1 MAKTTSKELYVP
13 CKDGGC
19 NMSAKFKSGGFKC
32 DLKKL
37 LRKLSDKPRSA
48 LQAKLDIWENP
59 DSGIYERRCPDAISR
74 YTLGNIGED
83 KVDSMSL
90 ETIEK
95 KGIEVIHDLQSI
107 PKVKNI
113 PKIIV
118 VLESPH
124 VDEYEVK
131 PCKKDE
137 GRNCPCRDY
146 VRPAPA
152 RGLTGRNI
160 KHYLSRIFDCDEFKT
175 YKIALI
181 NPIQYQ
187 CSLGDL
193 KSGLKDEIFARLI
206 KMPHYKKCFRERF
219 AHVYNPGKDIV
230 VNCCTDKRKNKD
242 IVNECLKSV
251 MYCKAADERRFCL
264 LEMNHPC
271 VWHFNCAV
279 RRVYCCYGGVRPKNR
294 ADYFCQKDSRAK
306 FQKAIRESLEGE
318 K

>member
-1 MAKTTSKELYVP
+1 MSIEPYVP
-13 CKDGGC
+13 CKDGNC
-19 NMSAKFKSGGFKC
+19 NVSAEFNAGGGTTSRFKN
-32 DLKKL
+32 DLGKISKDESL
-37 LRKLSDKPRSA
+37 MRKVA
-48 LQAKLDIWENP
+48 LEERLGKEIE
-59 DSGIYERRCPDAISR
+59 ERRCPDALSR
-74 YTLGNIGED
+74 YTLGNIEED

-95 KGIEVIHDLQSI
+95 KGIEVIYDLQSI
-107 PKVKNI
+107 PNVKKI

-131 PCKKDE
+131 PCKKDD
-137 GRNCPCRDY
+137 GRKCSCRDY

-160 KHYLSRIFDCDEFKT
+160 KHYLPRIFDCDEFKT

-193 KSGLKDEIFARLI
+193 KSGLKDEIFARLL

-230 VNCCTDKRKNKD
+230 VNCCTDKLKNKD
-242 IVNECLKSV
+242 IVNECLESV
-251 MYCKAADERRFCL
+251 MYCKAVNQRRFHL
-264 LEMNHPC
+264 IEMNHPC
-271 VWHFNCAV
+271 GWHRNCTA

-294 ADYFCQKDSRAK
+294 ADYFCQKDSPAE
-306 FQKAIRESLEGE
+306 FQKAIRGSLEVE
-318 K
+318 ND

>member
-1 MAKTTSKELYVP
+1 
-13 CKDGGC
+13 
-19 NMSAKFKSGGFKC
+19 
-32 DLKKL
+32 
-37 LRKLSDKPRSA
+37 
-48 LQAKLDIWENP
+48 
-59 DSGIYERRCPDAISR
+59 
-74 YTLGNIGED
+74 
-83 KVDSMSL
+83 MSL

-107 PKVKNI
+107 PKVKKI

-124 VDEYEVK
+124 VDEYEAK

-152 RGLTGRNI
+152 RGMTGRNI
-160 KHYLSRIFDCDEFKT
+160 KHYLPKIFDCEEFKT

-206 KMPHYKKCFRERF
+206 KMPRYKKCFRERF
-219 AHVYNPGKDIV
+219 AHVYDPGKDIV
-230 VNCCTDKRKNKD
+230 VNCCTDKLKNKD

-251 MYCKAADERRFCL
+251 MYCKVANERRFCL

-279 RRVYCCYGGVRPKNR
+279 RRVYCCYRGVRPKNR
-294 ADYFCQKDSRAK
+294 ADYLCQKDSREK
-306 FQKAIRESLEGE
+306 FQESIRESPEGE